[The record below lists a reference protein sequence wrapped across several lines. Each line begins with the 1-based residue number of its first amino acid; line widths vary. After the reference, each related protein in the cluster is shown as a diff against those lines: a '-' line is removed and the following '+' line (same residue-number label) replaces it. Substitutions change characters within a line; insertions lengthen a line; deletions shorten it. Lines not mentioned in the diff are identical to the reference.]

1 MGEKD
6 QEQEKQPAHGFSA
19 AQLAEIN
26 DEIQA
31 LLGERLPRRM
41 PVEISWEFWATAM
54 LARVGAI
61 LDSISVLVGAGR
73 RADAE
78 VALRTLFEQVTVFCW
93 IAIDPDKHL
102 QEWRDHSESR
112 WAQFHEE
119 TREDY
124 GIELISAEEAEALAR
139 KRMRT
144 LELRTE
150 AIDEYWPGQ
159 IEAFENQPAEGR
171 SLKSFRGL
179 YTALYRTTSRVAH
192 AEIDALQPY
201 IEIEGRGITVSPGE
215 RQQFGRAALALPLVG
230 FFLLVHHHHFGWPAA
245 DTATAISSSLLYEP
259 ED

>member
-1 MGEKD
+1 MRRVQLGKPWLAICKRSRVEGTGLMGNQD
-6 QEQEKQPAHGFSA
+6 QEQEKQLAHGFPA

-93 IAIDPDKHL
+93 IAIDPNKHL
-102 QEWRDHSESR
+102 QEWREHSESR

-119 TREDY
+119 TRDDY
-124 GIELISAEEAEALAR
+124 GIELISAEEAETLAR
-139 KRMRT
+139 SRMRT

-150 AIDEYWPGQ
+150 AIDEYWPRHL
-159 IEAFENQPAEGR
+159 EA
-171 SLKSFRGL
+171 
-179 YTALYRTTSRVAH
+179 SR
-192 AEIDALQPY
+192 
-201 IEIEGRGITVSPGE
+201 
-215 RQQFGRAALALPLVG
+215 GRASRGQVAEKLPRPLHRALSHDQQSRSRRSRRTSALRRG
-230 FFLLVHHHHFGWPAA
+230 CKAQHH
-245 DTATAISSSLLYEP
+245 DLSR
-259 ED
+259 

>member
-1 MGEKD
+1 MDKND
-6 QEQEKQPAHGFSA
+6 QKRGKQPAHGFSA

-26 DEIQA
+26 DEIQT

-61 LDSISVLVGAGR
+61 FDSVSVLVSAER

-78 VALRTLFEQVTVFCW
+78 VALRTLFEQVTVFSW
-93 IAIDPDKHL
+93 IAINPDKHL
-102 QEWRDHSESR
+102 QEWREHSESR
-112 WAQFHEE
+112 WAKFHEE

-124 GIELISAEEAEALAR
+124 GIELISAEDAEALAR
-139 KRMRT
+139 KRMKT

-150 AIDEYWPGQ
+150 AIDEYWPRHL
-159 IEAFENQPAEGR
+159 EAFEGQPTEGR

-179 YTALYRTTSRVAH
+179 YTALYRTTSRIAH
-192 AEIDALQPY
+192 AEVDALQPY
-201 IEIEGRGITVSPGE
+201 VEIGGCGITVSTDEP
-215 RQQFGRAALALPLVG
+215 QQFGRAALAVPLVG
-230 FFLLVHHHHFGWPAA
+230 FFLLVHHHHFGWPAT